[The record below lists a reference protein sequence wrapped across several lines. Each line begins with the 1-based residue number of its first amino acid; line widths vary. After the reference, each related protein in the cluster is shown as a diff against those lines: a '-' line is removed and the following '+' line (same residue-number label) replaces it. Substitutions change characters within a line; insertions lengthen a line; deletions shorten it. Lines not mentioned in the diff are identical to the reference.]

1 MMSAYFGQPPRAAA
15 AVSDLWVNLGL
26 LWLDFDVTF
35 SVVNESVSDDVERQ
49 RLRQILILFEAGV
62 VPICFN

>member
-1 MMSAYFGQPPRAAA
+1 
-15 AVSDLWVNLGL
+15 
-26 LWLDFDVTF
+26 LDFDVTF